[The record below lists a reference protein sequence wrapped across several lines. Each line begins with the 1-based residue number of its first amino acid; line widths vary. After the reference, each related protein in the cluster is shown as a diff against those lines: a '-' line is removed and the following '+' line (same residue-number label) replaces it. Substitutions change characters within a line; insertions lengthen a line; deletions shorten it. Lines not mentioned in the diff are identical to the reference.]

1 MDLRECVSV
10 IIANT
15 EAICK
20 EVDLYPEKKSRV
32 SRFKNSNLPDLI
44 EILERY
50 VSLPSKNTNNIASI
64 KEQINLYVM
73 TMQKIAEQELD
84 ALYRN
89 EDISLEVENI
99 ALENM
104 LEKTDLMLGGKEL

>member
-1 MDLRECVSV
+1 
-10 IIANT
+10 
-15 EAICK
+15 
-20 EVDLYPEKKSRV
+20 
-32 SRFKNSNLPDLI
+32 
-44 EILERY
+44 
-50 VSLPSKNTNNIASI
+50 
-64 KEQINLYVM
+64 
-73 TMQKIAEQELD
+73 MQKIAEQELD